1 MGPQEGKKSG
11 IRLRRSAS
19 VHTINGIRFCCP
31 DELDQFLKWQGWV
44 ATGGE
49 ASRIRDGQMQVNGQM
64 EYRQGRQLA
73 AGDQIDLE
81 GETAIVPEE
90 PQAGL

>member
-1 MGPQEGKKSG
+1 MASG
-11 IRLRRSAS
+11 S
-19 VHTINGIRFCCP
+19 VAP
-31 DELDQFLKWQGWV
+31 MKLDQFLKWQGWV

-49 ASRIRDGQMQVNGQM
+49 AKLRIRDGQVQVNGQV
-64 EYRQGRQLA
+64 EYRRGRQLA

-81 GETAIVPEE
+81 GETATVPEE